1 MRRLFRFPG
10 SSADVPRDVRSELQF
25 HLDMRTQ
32 ELIDAGMGAQA
43 ARLAARQAFGDLD
56 AIEGECRTIATR
68 GARERA
74 RRAIMTG
81 LLHDVRFAVRSLRK
95 SPGFTLV
102 AVLTLALGI
111 GANTAVF
118 SMVRGVLL
126 RPLPYENGERLVYLR
141 QPAPLA
147 GVANAQFSVL
157 ELADYRARAR
167 TLQAL
172 VEYHSM
178 PFILLGR
185 GEPRRVQT
193 GVVSAN
199 YFDVLGVRPLLG
211 RTFRTGEDQA
221 GAEPVLVLSYGFWK
235 NRLGGDP
242 GIVGRTFEMNDRIHT
257 VIGVLPAVPQYPAEN
272 DIYMPASSCPF
283 RSSPGTISGRTI
295 RMLHV
300 FGRLAPGVTLDRAQT
315 ELEGI
320 ATTVRAEHPEAY
332 PGAQGFTIRAAS
344 LHEEL
349 TGKARPTLLLLIG
362 TTGFV
367 LLIACANIANLTLA
381 RLVRRSREMAL
392 RSALGA
398 DRGRIFRQMLVEGG
412 LLALCGGV
420 LGLGIAAGTMR
431 LLTGFAARFTP
442 RAGEIA
448 LDGEVLA
455 FTLAV
460 CMLTGLIFA
469 VLPALPSRANLVGAL
484 KEGGAAVSGGG
495 SSRVRAALVVA
506 QVAISMVLM
515 VGAGL
520 MLRSLLALQALDPG
534 FDTQRILTMTLD
546 LNWSRYTTNEL
557 ILGFHDRLHSRLAG
571 QPGVLATASSL
582 TFPLDGHR
590 RMNVGFVIEGQP
602 PAEAGAEP
610 LGDLR
615 SATPEYFQTLGIP
628 LVTGR
633 FFTASDGPKS
643 TNVAIVNQTMARRYW
658 GNETAVGH
666 RISADSGETWISIV
680 GVVGDVRHYAL
691 DSEPS
696 DELYIPF
703 SQLPIREGTFLVRT
717 SADPAAMARRIGDEV
732 LAIDPGQPIANVQT
746 LEEVRGEAL
755 ASPRLTTTLLM
766 LFALLAM
773 CITAAGLGGVI
784 AFSVSQRTQEI
795 GVRMALGAGRGEVLG
810 MVLVEGLK
818 LVGLGLA
825 LGIGAAIVLTRLM
838 SGLLF
843 HVEATDPL
851 TFAAMAGVLAL
862 IAAGACMAPARRASS
877 VDPMVAL
884 RAS

>member
-1 MRRLFRFPG
+1 MRRLFRLPR
-10 SSADVPRDVRSELQF
+10 SSADVARDVGTELRF

-32 ELIDAGMGAQA
+32 ELIDAGMGPQA
-43 ARLAARQAFGDLD
+43 ARLAALQAFGDLD
-56 AIEGECRTIATR
+56 AIEGDCRTIAASC
-68 GARERA
+68 ARERA
-74 RRAIMTG
+74 RRATMVG
-81 LLHDVRFAVRSLRK
+81 LLHDLRFAFRSLRK
-95 SPGFTLV
+95 SPGFALV
-102 AVLTLALGI
+102 AILTLGLGI

-118 SMVRGVLL
+118 SMIRGVLL
-126 RPLPYENGERLVYLR
+126 RPLPYEDGERLVYLR

-147 GVANAQFSVL
+147 GVENAQFSPV
-157 ELADYRARAR
+157 ELADYRLRSR
-167 TLQAL
+167 GLQSI

-178 PFILLGR
+178 PFILLGQ

-193 GVVSAN
+193 AVVSAN

-211 RTFRTGEDQA
+211 RGFRTGEDQP
-221 GAEPVLVLSYGFWK
+221 GADPVLVLSHAFWQ

-257 VIGVLPAVPQYPAEN
+257 VVGVLPAIPQYPADN
-272 DIYMPASSCPF
+272 DVYMPSSSCPF
-283 RSSPGTISGRTI
+283 RSSPMMLSTRSM
-295 RMLHV
+295 RMLLL
-300 FGRLAPGVTLDRAQT
+300 FGRLAPGATLQQAQS

-320 ATTVRAEHPEAY
+320 ATAMRAEY
-332 PGAQGFTIRAAS
+332 PASYPNGQGFTIRAAS
-344 LHEEL
+344 LHQEL
-349 TGKARPTLLLLIG
+349 TSQAKPTLLLLLG

-398 DRGRIFRQMLVEGG
+398 DRARLFRQMLAEGG
-412 LLALCGGV
+412 LLALAGGA
-420 LGLGIAAGTMR
+420 LGWAIAAGTMR
-431 LLTGFAARFTP
+431 LLTSFAARFTP

-455 FTLAV
+455 FTLVV
-460 CMLTGLIFA
+460 CMLTGLVFA

-495 SSRVRAALVVA
+495 SQRVRAALVVA
-506 QVAISMVLM
+506 QVAVSMVLM

-534 FDTQRILTMTLD
+534 FDTQRVLTMTLD

-557 ILGFHDRLHSRLAG
+557 ILGFHDRLHARLAG
-571 QPGVLATASSL
+571 QPGVIATASSL

-590 RMNVGFVIEGQP
+590 RINVGFVIEGQP

-633 FFTASDGPKS
+633 FFTASDGPNSPK
-643 TNVAIVNQTMARRYW
+643 VAIVNQTLASRYW
-658 GNETAVGH
+658 GRETAVGH
-666 RISADSGETWISIV
+666 RISADSGKTWIRIV
-680 GVVGDVRHYAL
+680 GVVGDVHHYGL

-696 DELYIPF
+696 DEVYLPF
-703 SQLPIREGTFLVRT
+703 AQLPFREGTFLART
-717 SADPAAMARRIGDEV
+717 SADPGAMARRIGEEV
-732 LAIDPGQPIANVQT
+732 LAIDPGQPLANVQT
-746 LEEVRGEAL
+746 LDEVRGEAL
-755 ASPRLTTTLLM
+755 ASPRLTATLLLM
-766 LFALLAM
+766 FALLAL
-773 CITAAGLGGVI
+773 CITAAGLGGVV

-810 MVLVEGLK
+810 MVLREGLR
-818 LVGLGLA
+818 LVVFGLA
-825 LGIGAAIVLTRLM
+825 LGVAAAMLLTRLM

-843 HVEATDPL
+843 HVEATDPI
-851 TFAAMAGVLAL
+851 TFLGMALILVL
-862 IAAGACMAPARRASS
+862 IAAAACLAPARRASV

>member
-1 MRRLFRFPG
+1 
-10 SSADVPRDVRSELQF
+10 
-25 HLDMRTQ
+25 
-32 ELIDAGMGAQA
+32 
-43 ARLAARQAFGDLD
+43 
-56 AIEGECRTIATR
+56 
-68 GARERA
+68 
-74 RRAIMTG
+74 
-81 LLHDVRFAVRSLRK
+81 
-95 SPGFTLV
+95 
-102 AVLTLALGI
+102 
-111 GANTAVF
+111 
-118 SMVRGVLL
+118 
-126 RPLPYENGERLVYLR
+126 
-141 QPAPLA
+141 
-147 GVANAQFSVL
+147 
-157 ELADYRARAR
+157 
-167 TLQAL
+167 
-172 VEYHSM
+172 
-178 PFILLGR
+178 
-185 GEPRRVQT
+185 
-193 GVVSAN
+193 
-199 YFDVLGVRPLLG
+199 
-211 RTFRTGEDQA
+211 
-221 GAEPVLVLSYGFWK
+221 
-235 NRLGGDP
+235 
-242 GIVGRTFEMNDRIHT
+242 
-257 VIGVLPAVPQYPAEN
+257 
-272 DIYMPASSCPF
+272 
-283 RSSPGTISGRTI
+283 
-295 RMLHV
+295 
-300 FGRLAPGVTLDRAQT
+300 
-315 ELEGI
+315 
-320 ATTVRAEHPEAY
+320 
-332 PGAQGFTIRAAS
+332 
-344 LHEEL
+344 
-349 TGKARPTLLLLIG
+349 
-362 TTGFV
+362 
-367 LLIACANIANLTLA
+367 
-381 RLVRRSREMAL
+381 
-392 RSALGA
+392 
-398 DRGRIFRQMLVEGG
+398 
-412 LLALCGGV
+412 
-420 LGLGIAAGTMR
+420 
-431 LLTGFAARFTP
+431 
-442 RAGEIA
+442 
-448 LDGEVLA
+448 
-455 FTLAV
+455 
-460 CMLTGLIFA
+460 
-469 VLPALPSRANLVGAL
+469 
-484 KEGGAAVSGGG
+484 
-495 SSRVRAALVVA
+495 
-506 QVAISMVLM
+506 MVLM

-557 ILGFHDRLHSRLAG
+557 ILGFHDRLHARLAG

-643 TNVAIVNQTMARRYW
+643 PNVAIVNQTLARRYW

-717 SADPAAMARRIGDEV
+717 SADPAAMARRIGEEV

-755 ASPRLTTTLLM
+755 ASPRLTTTLLL